1 MSTIFFFHMINE
13 TEVVDQ
19 QDIKRILI
27 ERDITTLKQ
36 AFCRIMCT
44 EIRNKDTRI
53 FFPHRLLSQD
63 DLQSYLFNKELGSF
77 GRQLLEP
84 ENYNVYNTM
93 VDLVIHELVSDGT
106 ITKESTPDD
115 PDQRYEATQKL
126 DKICKDF
133 RDSGFSF

>member
-1 MSTIFFFHMINE
+1 MINE

-27 ERDITTLKQ
+27 ERDIMTLKQ

-53 FFPHRLLSQD
+53 FVPHRLLPQD
-63 DLQSYLFNKELGSF
+63 DLQSYLFNKELGWF
-77 GRQLLEP
+77 GCPLLEP
-84 ENYNVYNTM
+84 ENYNVYNRM

-106 ITKESTPDD
+106 ITKQQQQKESTLED
-115 PDQRYEATQKL
+115 PEERYEATQKL
-126 DKICKDF
+126 DRICKDF
-133 RDSGFSF
+133 RDSGLSF

>member
-1 MSTIFFFHMINE
+1 MINE
-13 TEVVDQ
+13 TGVDQ

-27 ERDITTLKQ
+27 ERDVTTLKQ
-36 AFCRIMCT
+36 AICRIMCT

-53 FFPHRLLSQD
+53 FVLHRLLSQD

-106 ITKESTPDD
+106 ITKQQNESIPND
-115 PDQRYEATQKL
+115 PEQRYETTQKL
-126 DKICKDF
+126 DRICKDF
-133 RDSGFSF
+133 RDSGLSF